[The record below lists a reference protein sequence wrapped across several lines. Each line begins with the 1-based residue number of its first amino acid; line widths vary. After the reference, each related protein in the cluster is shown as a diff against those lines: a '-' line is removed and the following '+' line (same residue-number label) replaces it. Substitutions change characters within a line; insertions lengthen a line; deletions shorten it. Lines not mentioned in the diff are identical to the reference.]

1 MRAGKLFHII
11 KIQRGTDTLNEAG
24 TPTTSWA
31 DLATLRAE
39 KVEQS
44 TSEFIRSFGA
54 ADETLAIFRT
64 RFLGGV
70 TNADRIS
77 FGGDDFNIRE
87 IAILGRN
94 RGLEF
99 RCVRLD

>member
-1 MRAGKLFHII
+1 MKSGRLFHIV
-11 KIQRGTDTLNEAG
+11 KIQRATETLNEAG
-24 TPTTSWA
+24 TPTSTWT
-31 DLATLRAE
+31 DLYTLKAE

-44 TSEFIRSFGA
+44 TSEFIRNFGA
-54 ADETLAIFRT
+54 ADETVAVFRT
-64 RFLGGV
+64 RFISGV
-70 TNADRIS
+70 TNANRLT
-77 FGGDDFNIRE
+77 FAGKPFNIRE

>member
-1 MRAGKLFHII
+1 MKSGTLFHVV
-11 KIQRGTDTLNEAG
+11 KIQLGTETLNDAG
-24 TPTTSWA
+24 TPTTTWT
-31 DLATLRAE
+31 DLYTLKAE

-44 TSEFIRSFGA
+44 TTEFIRNFGA
-54 ADETLAIFRT
+54 ADETVAVFRT
-64 RFLGGV
+64 RFISGV
-70 TNADRIS
+70 TNANQLT
-77 FGGDDFNIRE
+77 FAGKPFNIRE